1 MPLVLT
7 VGGPSAAPLSYP
19 HRFGE
24 EGVWVSSCVGG
35 CL

>member
-19 HRFGE
+19 DRFGE
-24 EGVWVSSCVGG
+24 EGV
-35 CL
+35 